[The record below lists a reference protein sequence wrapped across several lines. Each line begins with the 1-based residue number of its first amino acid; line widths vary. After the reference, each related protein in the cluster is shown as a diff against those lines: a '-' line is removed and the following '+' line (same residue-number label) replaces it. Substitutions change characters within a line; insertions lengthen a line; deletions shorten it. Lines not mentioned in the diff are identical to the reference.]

1 MHISSKMHFLND
13 KSLIYLLIKKK
24 KKKKPKPKTKQNKN
38 TINTDKD
45 STLAQKN
52 GPKDWQVT
60 ISHLPS

>member
-1 MHISSKMHFLND
+1 MYPGASHWGLFHD
-13 KSLIYLLIKKK
+13 LILYFKKK